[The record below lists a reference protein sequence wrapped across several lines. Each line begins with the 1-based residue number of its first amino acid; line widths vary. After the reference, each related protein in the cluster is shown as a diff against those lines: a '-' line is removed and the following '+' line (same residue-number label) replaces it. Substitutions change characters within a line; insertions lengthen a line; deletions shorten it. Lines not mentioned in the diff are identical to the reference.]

1 MTPLRDK
8 MIKAMQL
15 RGLAPTTQETYL
27 RVVSKLAQRY
37 NRPPDQ
43 LSQDEIQEY
52 VRQLSVDR
60 SLEWNTCNVVV
71 CGLRFF
77 YEQVLKWD
85 EHKFFIPKR
94 RTQSKLPEVL
104 GEQELVRLFEAVGN
118 PKHRALLMTAYGSGL
133 RAQELVSLH
142 AADIDGDR
150 MVIRVRQGKG
160 AKDRYTL
167 LSARLLGELRS
178 YWRLYR
184 PHAPWLFVGAR
195 PDAPLSR
202 ESVKKIYVRAKWKAG
217 IEKAGGVHTLR
228 HTFATHLLEAGV
240 DLRTIQ
246 YLLGH
251 RCLTSTARYLQIARP
266 HVAATQSPLD
276 LLRMPDPG
284 PLA

>member
-15 RGLAPTTQETYL
+15 RGFARTTQETYL
-27 RVVSKLAQRY
+27 RVVSKLAQHYGRS
-37 NRPPDQ
+37 PDQ
-43 LSQDEIQEY
+43 LSKDEIQEY

-71 CGLRFF
+71 CGLRFL
-77 YEQVLKWD
+77 YGQVLGWG

-94 RTQSKLPEVL
+94 RTVCKLPQIL
-104 GEQELVRLFEAVGN
+104 GAQELVRLFEATGN

-133 RAQELVSLH
+133 RANELVSLH
-142 AADIDGDR
+142 VADIDSDR

-167 LSARLLGELRS
+167 LSKRLLAELRS
-178 YWRLYR
+178 YWRLYH
-184 PHAPWLFVGAR
+184 PHGPWLFVGAV
-195 PDAPLSR
+195 PDGPLSR
-202 ESVKKIYVRAKWKAG
+202 ESVKKIYMRAKWKAG
-217 IEKAGGVHTLR
+217 IDKAGGVHTLR
-228 HTFATHLLEAGV
+228 HSFATHLLEAGV

-251 RCLTSTARYLQIARP
+251 RCLKSTARYLQISRP
-266 HVAATQSPLD
+266 HVAGTQSPLD
-276 LLRMPDPG
+276 LLRIPHG
-284 PLA
+284 KALE